1 MLRQQGRTAG
11 RVLRGVLPVI
21 FVALFNGC
29 GSGPSSPT
37 PVACSYQLSADGQS
51 FSAAGG
57 QGSLT
62 VSTGATCSWSVEGAT
77 GWVGELSATS
87 GVGPGPVR
95 FTVQPNPAEAGREQ
109 VLTVATRPFR
119 IAQEGRGS
127 CTYSVSP
134 EQQAFA
140 DEGGTGQAAV
150 TTPAGCQW
158 TATSQAAWIAITSG
172 AEGQGAGSVSYV
184 VAANNGTASRR
195 GTLTIATRTLSVEQS
210 GEGPPAPQDCHYAV
224 DPVRFE
230 PCMPAGQVTAGVTT
244 EQGCP
249 WTAAASESWLRLTR
263 GTSGSGQGV
272 ITITFTDNYDAPRD
286 GIVMVRW
293 PTPTAGQNVRVE
305 QAGCLYAVSR
315 ATIDVSASAGTGTF
329 DVLQQAMPN
338 TCGGPT
344 QDRCVWTARSSVSW
358 ITITSSMPRAG
369 DNPVHFDVAA
379 NTGAART
386 GTITVRDK
394 SVTVTQ
400 AAP

>member
-1 MLRQQGRTAG
+1 
-11 RVLRGVLPVI
+11 
-21 FVALFNGC
+21 
-29 GSGPSSPT
+29 
-37 PVACSYQLSADGQS
+37 
-51 FSAAGG
+51 
-57 QGSLT
+57 
-62 VSTGATCSWSVEGAT
+62 
-77 GWVGELSATS
+77 VG
-87 GVGPGPVR
+87 
-95 FTVQPNPAEAGREQ
+95 FTVQPNPAEAAREL

-119 IAQEGRGS
+119 ITQEGRAS

-134 EQQAFA
+134 EHQGFT

-150 TTPAGCQW
+150 TTLAGCRW

-172 AEGQGAGSVSYV
+172 GEGQGPGGVTYS
-184 VAANNGTASRR
+184 VAANNGTESRR
-195 GTLTIATRTLSVEQS
+195 GTLTIATRTLTVEQA
-210 GEGPPAPQDCHYAV
+210 GEGPPPAQDCHYAV

-230 PCMPAGQVTAGVTT
+230 PCMPAGQVTAGITT
-244 EQGCP
+244 EPGCT
-249 WTAAASESWLRLTR
+249 WTATASESWLRLTR
-263 GTSGSGQGV
+263 GTSGSGSGV
-272 ITITFTDNYDAPRD
+272 ITIAFTDNYDAPRD

-315 ATIDVSASAGTGTF
+315 ATIDFSASAGTGTF
-329 DVLQQAMPN
+329 DVIQQAVPN

-358 ITITSSMPRAG
+358 ITITSGMPRVG
-369 DNPVHFDVAA
+369 DEPVHFDVAA